1 MIRGTN
7 GAVERSA
14 VSTRGPSAGRALR
27 VALVANEGS
36 GTCDPQGCADWL
48 RTFGAEVEPFAIN
61 ELERAV
67 AAGADRLV
75 VAGGDGSIAPVAAAA
90 GRAETPLALLPAGT
104 ANDFARRMG
113 IPPDMGPAARLA
125 ARGTKTKKLELGWM
139 DDRPFVNVAS
149 AGLPGPAARTAKA
162 WKKPLGKLGYA
173 AGALLAG
180 ITAKAVSVEVSCDGG
195 ALFEGDAWQ
204 VTVAASGAFGAGARI
219 EEADPHDGELEV
231 IAVEAGPRPGL
242 VVLAYRL
249 RAGSLGDHGR
259 ATHARCKTAAVQ
271 VRGRTEFNV
280 DGEVVESGPV
290 RFRGEADAFSLVVG

>member
-1 MIRGTN
+1 
-7 GAVERSA
+7 VERAASTESA
-14 VSTRGPSAGRALR
+14 SVVSALR
-27 VALVANEGS
+27 VALVANAGS
-36 GTCDPQGCADWL
+36 GTCNPDQCAEWL
-48 RTFGAEVEPFAIN
+48 RTFGAEVEPFGID

-90 GRAETPLALLPAGT
+90 GRADTPLALLPAGT

-125 ARGTKTKKLELGWM
+125 ARGTEVKRLELGWM

-149 AGLPGPAARTAKA
+149 AGLPGPAARTATA
-162 WKKPLGKLGYA
+162 WKKPLGKLGYS

-180 ITAKAVSVEVSCDGG
+180 ITAKAVAVEVSCESGP
-195 ALFEGDAWQ
+195 LFEGDAWQ

-219 EEADPHDGELEV
+219 DEADPHDGELEV

-242 VVLAYRL
+242 VVLASRL

-259 ATHARCKTAAVQ
+259 ATHARCKSAAVH
-271 VRGRTEFNV
+271 VGRPTEFNV
-280 DGEVVESGPV
+280 DGEVVESASV